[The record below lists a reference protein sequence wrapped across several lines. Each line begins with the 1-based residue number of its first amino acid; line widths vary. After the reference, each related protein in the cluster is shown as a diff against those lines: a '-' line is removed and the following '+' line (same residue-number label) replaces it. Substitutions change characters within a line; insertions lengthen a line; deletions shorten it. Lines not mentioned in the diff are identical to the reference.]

1 VLYFIT
7 KQIFQDTLI
16 MKNMKS
22 DSDNNLSR
30 RSFLTLG
37 ALGTASLLLPWQK
50 LLAQDPAATTLVLV
64 RGGDASRAFQT
75 ALEALGGLAQFKP
88 SGHTVVVK
96 PNIGWDRL
104 PEQAANTDPNLVAAA
119 VKAFK
124 SAGATVQVFDNTC
137 NPAPLCY
144 RRSGIEEAA
153 KAAGADISLVREQ
166 RFEEVKLPHGVKV
179 KSWPIYRDWLNA
191 DFRLNLP
198 ILKHHSLAG
207 MTAGLKNLMGI
218 MGGNRSTIHNGFPV
232 KLTDIAAPHLPEL
245 TVVDAR
251 RVLLRNGPTGGS
263 LDDVKIMD
271 ALIAGFDPVA
281 VDAEAARL
289 FGLDPA
295 KVDYLVEAQSRGLGN
310 LERPS
315 GYREISL

>member
-1 VLYFIT
+1 
-7 KQIFQDTLI
+7 
-16 MKNMKS
+16 MKLTKS
-22 DSDNNLSR
+22 DSDLTISR
-30 RSFLTLG
+30 RSFLISG

-50 LLAQDPAATTLVLV
+50 LLAQDSAATTLVLI
-64 RGGDASRAFQT
+64 RGGDASRAFQA

-88 SGHTVVVK
+88 QGRTVVVK

-119 VKAFK
+119 VKALK

-153 KAAGADISLVREQ
+153 KSASAEVSLVREQ
-166 RFEEVKLPHGVKV
+166 RFDEVKLPDGVKI
-179 KSWPIYRDWLNA
+179 KSWPIYRDWLQA

-218 MGGNRSTIHNGFPV
+218 MGGNRSTIHNGFAV
-232 KLTDIAAPHLPEL
+232 KLTDIVSPHLPEL

-263 LDDVKIMD
+263 LDDVKVMD
-271 ALIAGFDPVA
+271 ALIAGYDPVA

-289 FGLDPA
+289 FGLDPEQ
-295 KVDYLVEAQSRGLGN
+295 VDYLVEAQTRGLGKV
-310 LERPS
+310 ERPT
-315 GYREISL
+315 GYREIRL